1 MLKNLSPEKLAIL
14 ATEIAIDISKNKD
27 IDDIY
32 LIKTI
37 MSQISD
43 VLSTIIN
50 QRINLKKNCDF

>member
-1 MLKNLSPEKLAIL
+1 MFKNLSPEKLAIL

-37 MSQISD
+37 ISQISD

>member
-50 QRINLKKNCDF
+50 QRINLKKNCDY

>member
-1 MLKNLSPEKLAIL
+1 MLKNISPEKLAIL
-14 ATEIAIDISKNKD
+14 ATEIAIDISKNKE
-27 IDDIY
+27 IEDIY